1 MNITIY
7 SYEEIYEAFNHMH
20 HDSVFDV
27 LRLDVT
33 WLSWFADKIL
43 QPLDQIDPGISSC
56 LDTFLDGTINQY
68 SIVRG
73 RVYALPST
81 PSVQLLYYRKDLF
94 ESPIYRRMYH
104 ETYRQELR
112 PPQDLKSST
121 RLPDSSPRHAP
132 HPLPWNTGPP

>member
-1 MNITIY
+1 
-7 SYEEIYEAFNHMH
+7 MH

-73 RVYALPST
+73 RVYAAA
-81 PSVQLLYYRKDLF
+81 
-94 ESPIYRRMYH
+94 
-104 ETYRQELR
+104 R
-112 PPQDLKSST
+112 P
-121 RLPDSSPRHAP
+121 
-132 HPLPWNTGPP
+132 